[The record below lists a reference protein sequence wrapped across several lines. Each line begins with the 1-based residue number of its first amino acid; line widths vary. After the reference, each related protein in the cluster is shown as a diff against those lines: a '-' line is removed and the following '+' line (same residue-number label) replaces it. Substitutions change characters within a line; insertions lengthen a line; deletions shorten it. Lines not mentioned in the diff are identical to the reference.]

1 MAAWR
6 EQPMTGLSICEAPSW
21 DGRRTAA
28 LAHPPFEAASR
39 GALMLG
45 DAEKE
50 ARQRGYQA
58 MVGPMAAGTWGS
70 YRLMMWSDDSPAF
83 VGEPRTGP
91 YDLEAY
97 LRARFA
103 VAETHFSAAAAPGP
117 RGFETAGSPDVIVAA
132 WDGRDP
138 AALLAEAHG
147 VVMRAF
153 AKTAFFRPI
162 PCDRFVAAYL
172 PGLAQADPRFVF
184 AARDPTG
191 RSVGFALAYP
201 DPIRKGAIVLKTYAA
216 LAPGIGRRMADIV
229 HSRAAESGFT
239 EVIHALMRDGVTSAS
254 QSRKVGGR
262 PIRRYALMGKIL

>member
-1 MAAWR
+1 
-6 EQPMTGLSICEAPSW
+6 MTDLSICEAPTW
-21 DGRRTAA
+21 GGRRTAA
-28 LAHPPFEAASR
+28 LAHPPFEAASS
-39 GALMLG
+39 GELMLR

-50 ARQRGYQA
+50 ARQRGYEA
-58 MVGPMAAGTWGS
+58 MVGPMAADTWGS
-70 YRLMMWSDDSPAF
+70 YRLMLWSDGSPAF
-83 VGEPRTGP
+83 AGEPRTGP

-103 VAETHFSAAAAPGP
+103 IAETHFSAAAATGP
-117 RGFETAGSPDVIVAA
+117 RGFATAGSPDVIVAA

-147 VVMRAF
+147 VVMTAF

-162 PCDRFVAAYL
+162 PRDRFVAAYL
-172 PGLAQADPRFVF
+172 PGLAHADPRLVF
-184 AARDPTG
+184 AARDLAG
-191 RSVGFALAYP
+191 SLVGFTLAYP

-229 HSRAAESGFT
+229 HSRAAELGFT
-239 EVIHALMRDGVTSAS
+239 EVIHALMRDGIVSAS
-254 QSRKVGGR
+254 QSRKFGGR

>member
-1 MAAWR
+1 
-6 EQPMTGLSICEAPSW
+6 MTDLSISEAPTW
-21 DGRRTAA
+21 AGRRTAA
-28 LAHPPFEAASR
+28 LAHPAFEAVSC
-39 GALMLG
+39 GESMLR

-50 ARQRGYQA
+50 ARRRGYEA
-58 MVGPMAAGTWGS
+58 MVGPMAADTWGS
-70 YRLMMWSDDSPAF
+70 YRLMLWSDGSPAF
-83 VGEPRTGP
+83 AGEPSTGP

-103 VAETHFSAAAAPGP
+103 IAETHFSAAAATGP
-117 RGFETAGSPDVIVAA
+117 RGFTAAGPPDVMVAA

-138 AALLAEAHG
+138 GALLAEAHA
-147 VVMRAF
+147 VVMSAF

-162 PCDRFVAAYL
+162 TRDRFVAAYL

-184 AARDPTG
+184 AARDPAG
-191 RSVGFALAYP
+191 RSVGFTLAYP

-229 HSRAAESGFT
+229 HSRAAELGFT
-239 EVIHALMRDGVTSAS
+239 EVIHALMRDGVISAS
-254 QSRKVGGR
+254 QSRKFGGR

>member
-1 MAAWR
+1 
-6 EQPMTGLSICEAPSW
+6 MTDLSICEAPHW
-21 DGRRTAA
+21 GGRRTAA
-28 LAHPPFEAASR
+28 LAHPPFEAVSC
-39 GALMLG
+39 GELMLR

-50 ARQRGYQA
+50 ARQRGYEA
-58 MVGPMAAGTWGS
+58 MVGPMAADTWGS
-70 YRLMMWSDDSPAF
+70 YRLMLWSDGSPAF
-83 VGEPRTGP
+83 AGEPSTGP

-103 VAETHFSAAAAPGP
+103 IAETHFSAAAATGP
-117 RGFETAGSPDVIVAA
+117 RGFATAGSPDVIVAA

-147 VVMRAF
+147 VVMTAF

-162 PCDRFVAAYL
+162 PRDRFVAAYL
-172 PGLAQADPRFVF
+172 PGLAHADPRFVF
-184 AARDPTG
+184 AARDPAG
-191 RSVGFALAYP
+191 RSVGFTLAYP

-229 HSRAAESGFT
+229 HSRAAELGFT
-239 EVIHALMRDGVTSAS
+239 EVIHALLRDGVISAS
-254 QSRKVGGR
+254 QSRKFGGR

>member
-1 MAAWR
+1 
-6 EQPMTGLSICEAPSW
+6 MTGVSICEAPSW
-21 DGRRTAA
+21 QGRRTAA
-28 LAHPPFEAASR
+28 LAHCAFEAASC
-39 GALMLG
+39 GALLLR
-45 DAEKE
+45 DAERQ
-50 ARQRGYQA
+50 ARLRGYEA
-58 MVGPMAAGTWGS
+58 MVGPMAADTWGS
-70 YRLMMWSDDSPAF
+70 YRLMMWSDGSPAF
-83 VGEPRTGP
+83 GGEPTTGP

-97 LRARFA
+97 LRAHF
-103 VAETHFSAAAAPGP
+103 VIAETHFSAAAAPGP
-117 RGFETAGSPDVIVAA
+117 RGFATAGAPDVMVAA

-147 VVMRAF
+147 VVMTAF

-172 PGLAQADPRFVF
+172 PGLAHADPRFVF
-184 AARDPTG
+184 AARDRLG

-229 HSRAAESGFT
+229 HSRAAELGFT
-239 EVIHALMRDGVTSAS
+239 EVIHALMRDGITSAS
-254 QSRKVGGR
+254 QSRKFGGR